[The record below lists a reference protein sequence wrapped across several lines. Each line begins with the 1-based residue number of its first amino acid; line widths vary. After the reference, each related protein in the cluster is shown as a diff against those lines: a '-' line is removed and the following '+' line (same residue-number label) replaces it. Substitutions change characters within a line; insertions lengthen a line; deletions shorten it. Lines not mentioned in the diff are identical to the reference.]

1 MGNFELLDN
10 LFQIA
15 VLLCACCAAGFFAL
29 RHKSR
34 SLLILSLAYAC
45 FAMGTTYYV
54 LYLVIM
60 GIWPQVFYVAEISW
74 LAAWLFYLSAQIE
87 RTEGRRVGFSCPAAL
102 AAAVLA
108 ATAFLDRDFG
118 PSCLLSA
125 LFALTAGA
133 TVYLSVFHMQTGAQR
148 RGRDALMTGCAA
160 LQVLLFLVIG
170 MTVCLLSAYVS
181 SFFMGYYGA
190 DGTTAAIEI
199 TPVCEEGM
207 KLLPLLFFYLI
218 FEPAPQELPA
228 AAIALAAGFATF
240 ENVCYLTENGAAD
253 FRFLLIRGI
262 AAGALHILC
271 GVLSGFGV
279 SQVFCRR
286 WLAVTGTAGILG
298 ACTGFHAIYNLL
310 ITAEGG
316 WRMAGYLFPS
326 ALLAVLAI
334 LSKKLG
340 FPPRRR

>member
-15 VLLCACCAAGFFAL
+15 VLLCACCAAGFFAM

-118 PSCLLSA
+118 PSRLLSA
-125 LFALTAGA
+125 LFALTAGT
-133 TVYLSVFHMQTGAQR
+133 TVYLSVFHMQTGAPR

-160 LQVLLFLVIG
+160 LQVLLYLVSNF
-170 MTVCLLSAYVS
+170 TRDYTRFNLYYAVDLTLTLS
-181 SFFMGYYGA
+181 M
-190 DGTTAAIEI
+190 AA
-199 TPVCEEGM
+199 
-207 KLLPLLFFYLI
+207 LLPLTLR
-218 FEPAPQELPA
+218 EV
-228 AAIALAAGFATF
+228 G
-240 ENVCYLTENGAAD
+240 D
-253 FRFLLIRGI
+253 R
-262 AAGALHILC
+262 
-271 GVLSGFGV
+271 
-279 SQVFCRR
+279 
-286 WLAVTGTAGILG
+286 
-298 ACTGFHAIYNLL
+298 
-310 ITAEGG
+310 
-316 WRMAGYLFPS
+316 
-326 ALLAVLAI
+326 
-334 LSKKLG
+334 
-340 FPPRRR
+340 

>member
-87 RTEGRRVGFSCPAAL
+87 RTEGRRAL

-118 PSCLLSA
+118 PSRLLSA

-160 LQVLLFLVIG
+160 LQVLLYLVSNF
-170 MTVCLLSAYVS
+170 TRDYTRFNLYYAVDLTLTLS
-181 SFFMGYYGA
+181 M
-190 DGTTAAIEI
+190 AA
-199 TPVCEEGM
+199 
-207 KLLPLLFFYLI
+207 LLPLTLR
-218 FEPAPQELPA
+218 EV
-228 AAIALAAGFATF
+228 G
-240 ENVCYLTENGAAD
+240 D
-253 FRFLLIRGI
+253 R
-262 AAGALHILC
+262 
-271 GVLSGFGV
+271 
-279 SQVFCRR
+279 
-286 WLAVTGTAGILG
+286 
-298 ACTGFHAIYNLL
+298 
-310 ITAEGG
+310 
-316 WRMAGYLFPS
+316 
-326 ALLAVLAI
+326 
-334 LSKKLG
+334 
-340 FPPRRR
+340 